1 MKRSKHFRKDV
12 VIARVIFCVIC
23 AVILALVTSVVT
35 TLLENKKDSEAKD
48 SETEHFVSESTILD
62 TEPDTEIETDSQQ
75 EKQYVIA
82 TVNVKLRK
90 EPNTNCEVIATV
102 NGGDRL
108 LLLEEQAGW
117 YKVLYQEKE
126 GFVSADYARKEVIE
140 SETEGGEGNELNR
153 SDYTIMIDPAGEQLH
168 FDIGTLLKQEL
179 ESRGYV
185 TKITRNIDENNVT
198 AQQRVAMAAQA
209 GADITIGIH
218 TGKAEDTSVSGASAI
233 APSSANTSV
242 GTLAESCQKLSQEII
257 NAYCTQT
264 GMENDG
270 VMIDDTKEEINYAS
284 MPTTVISLG
293 YMSNPSDSS
302 NMQDSAYQ
310 KKMVQAIAD
319 GIDVYF
325 TTVQYFAQQ

>member
-62 TEPDTEIETDSQQ
+62 TAPDTEIETDSQQ

-198 AQQRVAMAAQA
+198 AQQRAAMAAQA

-302 NMQDSAYQ
+302 NMQDSEYQ
-310 KKMVQAIAD
+310 QKMVQAIAD
-319 GIDVYF
+319 GID
-325 TTVQYFAQQ
+325 TYFAQQ